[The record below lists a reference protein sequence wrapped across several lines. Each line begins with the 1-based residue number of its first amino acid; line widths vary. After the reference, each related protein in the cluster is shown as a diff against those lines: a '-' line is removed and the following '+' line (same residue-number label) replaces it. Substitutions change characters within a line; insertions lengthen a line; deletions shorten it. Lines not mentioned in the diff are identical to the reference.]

1 MSTVQTS
8 FGRVDENGNVYLLD
22 NGTERLIGSQPTMSN
37 DEAIAFYIKRYDDL
51 VASVRLLE
59 QRLKAKADPKSISK
73 SATKLLAD
81 LDQPNVLGDVESLR
95 VRLKTI
101 TDQLTSAVAELEEL
115 RKAETEK
122 AIADR
127 EAIVLA
133 AEAIANS
140 DPKKTNYKQATQRM
154 LDLFNQWQVLQK
166 SNSRVPKSKA
176 DALWKRFSQARNTFE
191 SSKRSYFASQD
202 QLVKASKSA
211 KTDLVAKAEALVAKG
226 ADGSVEYRDLL
237 KQWKELPKV
246 KSKNDDAL
254 WEKFKAAGDAIYEA
268 KTEKIKADDVAF
280 AANLEVKLALLV
292 EAEAIEVEK
301 DLEKAKS
308 ALKSIQTR
316 WEKAGKVPRDSVRK
330 VEDRLKAVE
339 SKIKSFEQ
347 ELWRKSDPAT
357 IDRTNSLRSQ
367 LEQAI
372 SKLEEELKTAEA
384 KGDAKTAAKASEAL
398 EAKKSWLKV
407 VLEA

>member
-81 LDQPNVLGDVESLR
+81 LDQPHVLGDVESLR

-115 RKAETEK
+115 RKAEIEK

-254 WEKFKAAGDAIYEA
+254 WEKFKAAGDAIYAA